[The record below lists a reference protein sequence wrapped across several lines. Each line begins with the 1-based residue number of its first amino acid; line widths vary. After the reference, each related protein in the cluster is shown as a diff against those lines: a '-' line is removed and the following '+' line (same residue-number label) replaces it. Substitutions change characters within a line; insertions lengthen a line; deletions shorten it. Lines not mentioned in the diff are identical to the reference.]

1 MALDDFARLPFTLH
15 VPGGE
20 TLEFDTY
27 EKVAEWAENEREAW
41 GVLSEAQKAL
51 GPAGQSAVGTQIGCF
66 KALNQHAATPITDER
81 HRTARDEVAK
91 LLDLIAQGNVVV
103 STSPTGRKILDLIT
117 TDPKKALGHLIWEVP
132 DIKIPVGKIQDLG
145 PILKTLIDVR
155 LDQREGIGDV
165 AAEKAALESLRAKWE
180 ENFDGVRASLA
191 HLEREF
197 ENWASITMATTTN
210 RIRQARRVSKK
221 VVRLFRDMR
230 DTHDAEMKAIRET
243 FKTDLSL
250 REPATYWTK
259 KAGDHAKDAKSAFW
273 GLLAIAAVI
282 VLFALAAPWIV
293 LTGDAVKELGLA
305 ATLLVGVPAVALFWV
320 MKAVA
325 RIFVTNIQL
334 HADAQLRHTMVTTF
348 ISLMQDPKN
357 QMSTEDRI
365 LILQALFRPAGAE
378 AHEEGPPSWMDFLVR
393 RMEGPSK

>member
-1 MALDDFARLPFTLH
+1 MALDDFAQLPFTLH

-27 EKVAEWAENEREAW
+27 ETVARWAEKEQEAW
-41 GVLSEAQKAL
+41 DVVVESRNDL
-51 GPAGQSAVGTQIGCF
+51 GPASQVAVDKQISLF
-66 KALNQHAATPITDER
+66 NEFIEPMTILMTDQRTP
-81 HRTARDEVAK
+81 TARDEVAR

-117 TDPKKALGHLIWEVP
+117 TDPSKALGHLIWALP
-132 DIKIPVGKIQDLG
+132 DIEIFVDQTDDLE

-180 ENFDGVRASLA
+180 ADFATIHDLENRA
-191 HLEREF
+191 REGF
-197 ENWASITMATTTN
+197 EGYVSDTKNIVAGRIQVGRRVGRRFLN
-210 RIRQARRVSKK
+210 RLGRMRRDHDKQMRAIRQT
-221 VVRLFRDMR
+221 FR
-230 DTHDAEMKAIRET
+230 AE
-243 FKTDLSL
+243 LSL
-250 REPATYWTK
+250 REPAKYWTT
-259 KAGDHAKDAKSAFW
+259 KARWHLAGAAMGFI
-273 GLLAIAAVI
+273 GLLATAGLIVAFVI
-282 VLFALAAPWIV
+282 WGPSLV
-293 LTGDAVKELGLA
+293 LTSEVVGILEYASV
-305 ATLLVGVPAVALFWV
+305 LLVALPALALFWI
-320 MKAVA
+320 MKAIA

-334 HADAQLRHTMVTTF
+334 HADAGLRHTMVTTF

-378 AHEEGPPSWMDFLVR
+378 AHEEGPPNWVDVLLR
-393 RMEGPSK
+393 RMEGQSK